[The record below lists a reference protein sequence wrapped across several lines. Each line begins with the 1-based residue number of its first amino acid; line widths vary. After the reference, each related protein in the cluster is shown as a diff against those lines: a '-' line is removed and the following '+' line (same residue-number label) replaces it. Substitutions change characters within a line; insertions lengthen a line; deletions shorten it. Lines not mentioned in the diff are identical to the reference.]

1 MKLDLVFLLLGIAL
15 ASAASAA
22 APPVKPNPA
31 AVDAVAQVFLGP
43 EPDRARNLA
52 KRRQALEVGSLR
64 APREER
70 IANVLLSRGLTGAG
84 VQALLAPRHMELV
97 SFEAKV
103 PLPGPPNHMMTLWL
117 GTQALPYHSDSLEE
131 LVDMAIGHERFKFL
145 QRAQKMGANPE
156 VRGSVAEYRAVA
168 MSHEFAAY
176 RLEVVGTREALFS
189 LLRSPV
195 VYAVL
200 VNEDAAA
207 VAAFRREKAELES
220 RVIFR
225 GPRIPMGPIDPDKPL
240 PEMPSFPPVDGE
252 TAEAMSTWPPLDPA
266 PPAAEAGQR

>member
-1 MKLDLVFLLLGIAL
+1 MKLLPVSVLLATLLVTVAL
-15 ASAASAA
+15 AA

-31 AVDAVAQVFLGP
+31 AVEAVAQVFLGP
-43 EPDRARNLA
+43 EPHRATNLA
-52 KRRQALEVGSLR
+52 RSRQVLEVGALR

-70 IANVLLSRGLTGAG
+70 TANVLLSRGLTGTG

-117 GTQALPYHSDSLEE
+117 GTQVLPYHSDSLEE
-131 LVDMAIGHERFKFL
+131 LVDMAIGRQRYEFM
-145 QRAQKMGANPE
+145 QRAQRMGGGAE
-156 VRGSVAEYRAVA
+156 MQDSVAEYRAVA
-168 MSHEFAAY
+168 LSREFAAY
-176 RLEVVGTREALFS
+176 RLEVVGTREALHS

-200 VNEDAAA
+200 VNENESA
-207 VAAFRREKAELES
+207 VAAFRKQKSELES

-225 GPRIPMGPIDPDKPL
+225 GPRIRMGPVDPNKPL
-240 PEMPSFPPVDGE
+240 PEPPRL
-252 TAEAMSTWPPLDPA
+252 PP
-266 PPAAEAGQR
+266 G